1 MNYPFLEYD
10 MKKVYVLTIQSLNS
24 YINDINDTE
33 DKDEFTELVEC
44 VEDFS
49 IIKDFLIERFSAYD
63 IEYNNSNNLKPQKQ
77 FRHALFPIPFIRV
90 SYDVVTF
97 KREDGNYVAYYKEDY
112 IRTSLFE

>member
-1 MNYPFLEYD
+1 
-10 MKKVYVLTIQSLNS
+10 MKKVYVLTMQSLNS
-24 YINDINDTE
+24 YINDTE

-63 IEYNNSNNLKPQKQ
+63 IEYTNSNNLKPQKQ
-77 FRHALFPIPFIRV
+77 FSHALFPIPFIRV

-97 KREDGNYVAYYKEDY
+97 KCGDGNYVAYYKEDY
-112 IRTSLFE
+112 IRKSLFE